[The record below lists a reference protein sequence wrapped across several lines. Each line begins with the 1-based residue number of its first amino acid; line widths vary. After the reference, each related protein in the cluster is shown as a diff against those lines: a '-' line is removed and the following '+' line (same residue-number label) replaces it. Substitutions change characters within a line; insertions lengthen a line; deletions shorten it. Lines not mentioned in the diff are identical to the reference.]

1 MQNRGIGLR
10 LRMLNN
16 AVRRY
21 IDRNSEGKKLLDN
34 ISCSAGW
41 IVGHVCAMEDM
52 GRELYQRDF
61 ESEFKITR
69 STASKVLGLLEK
81 KGLIERVTVSHDARL
96 KKIVP
101 TEKSREIGRIIRK
114 DNEQLEAQLKKGFS
128 QEELSQLYGYFE
140 RLMQNLGE
148 VKEVKD
154 MKEKGDNL

>member
-1 MQNRGIGLR
+1 MQKHEIGPR

-21 IDRNSEGKKLLDN
+21 LDRTSEGKKMLDN

-41 IVGHVCAMEDM
+41 IVGHVCLMEELGKD
-52 GRELYQRDF
+52 LYQRDF
-61 ESEFKITR
+61 ENEFKITR

-81 KGLIERVTVSHDARL
+81 KGLIERVGVSHDARL

-101 TEKSREIGRIIRK
+101 TEKAREIGRILRK
-114 DNEQLEAQLKKGFS
+114 DNEELEMKLTKGFTE
-128 QEELSQLYGYFE
+128 EELSQLYGYFE

-148 VKEVKD
+148 NTDKRGENNKC
-154 MKEKGDNL
+154 